1 MILLCKNKN
10 VIIDRI
16 NKSTALFKQQP
27 PSQTP
32 KVCELIKSET
42 TRYIALI
49 TETKADHMG
58 IPTQTQKNL
67 IIDIINLYLAKY
79 ISVYCTGASFN
90 IDLMQ
95 RQLLNAVEDIC
106 SVNSDL
112 KLVIITNLEYTI
124 MKPLSIMS
132 S

>member
-1 MILLCKNKN
+1 
-10 VIIDRI
+10 
-16 NKSTALFKQQP
+16 
-27 PSQTP
+27 
-32 KVCELIKSET
+32 
-42 TRYIALI
+42 
-49 TETKADHMG
+49 MG

-112 KLVIITNLEYTI
+112 KLVIITNLEYII